1 MNTVV
6 DKSSASA
13 LINLRTRLN
22 VPIVTAG
29 QFSSFCHKT
38 PGVDFQNNW
47 KTEETREETH
57 YSFKNQFSM

>member
-1 MNTVV
+1 MHTVV

-29 QFSSFCHKT
+29 HFSSFFCEI
-38 PGVDFQNNW
+38 PGVDFQNNC
-47 KTEETREETH
+47 KTDETREETH
-57 YSFKNQFSM
+57 YSFRN

>member
-13 LINLRTRLN
+13 LINLRARLN
-22 VPIVTAG
+22 VQIETAG
-29 QFSSFCHKT
+29 HFSSFSHEI
-38 PGVDFQNNW
+38 PGVDFQNNC

-57 YSFKNQFSM
+57 YSF